1 MRFRRQNGAL
11 GLLVIPML
19 LSWGCATSSSPY
31 RYKVTL
37 PILEVEPKVSPCHL
51 KDEAGAVVS
60 SRPCVTLLES
70 DYHSLIVELKAAC
83 LGVGGS
89 PKECR
94 TEE

>member
-1 MRFRRQNGAL
+1 MRFAQRSGVL
-11 GLLVIPML
+11 GLLGTLML
-19 LSWGCATSSSPY
+19 FVSACATSSSPY

-37 PILEVEPKVSPCHL
+37 PMLEVEPKVSPCHL
-51 KDEAGAVVS
+51 KDETGTVVP
-60 SRPCVTLLES
+60 SRPCVTILES
-70 DYHSLIVELKAAC
+70 DYQALIIELKAAC